1 MNEHDIERVEGP
13 SITLTMFEEPPP
25 VRFRAVSVKVPEALD
40 TFKGEVDQGTGN
52 VEAPVRGAEL
62 TARARLEQLFDAGS
76 FMEIDRH
83 VHHRSRH
90 FGMESK
96 KIPGDGVVCG
106 FGEIDGRT
114 VYAFS
119 QDRAVLGGSLGEAH
133 ARKIVKIMD
142 LAGEA
147 GCPLVG
153 INDSGGARIQEGVE
167 ALAGYG
173 EIFRRNVKYS
183 GVIPQISL
191 LMGPCAGGA
200 VYSPALT
207 DFVVM
212 VDRKSYMFVT
222 GPKVVR
228 AVTSEDVDTETLG
241 GGRVHTEKSGVSNFL
256 VQSEVEG
263 LELARKIL
271 SYLPSN
277 NCEDP
282 PLLNSDDSPLR
293 LCPELDS
300 LVPSEANRP
309 YDVGG
314 VIEAIVDTGSFLEL
328 HAGWA
333 RNIRVGFARLGG
345 CSIGVVANN
354 PGMLAGVLDIEASRK
369 AARFVRTCNAFGLP
383 IITLV
388 DVPGFLPGKE
398 QEHSGIIDHGAKLA
412 FAYCEA
418 TVPKLTV
425 ILRKSY
431 GGAYI
436 VMSSKHVGADMNFAW
451 PQAEIAVMGAAGA
464 VEILHA
470 KELKVHSEPVARQ
483 QELTD
488 EYNRR
493 FANPQIAEASGY
505 LDAVIPPAETRSVL
519 YRALRAT
526 RTKRVTLPAKRNG
539 NVPL

>member
-1 MNEHDIERVEGP
+1 MAIDTRPNRPEIMNPAFFEAPPKVEIKKNTTEWSTKAAAP
-13 SITLTMFEEPPP
+13 
-25 VRFRAVSVKVPEALD
+25 AVKVAISEKEL
-40 TFKGEVDQGTGN
+40 
-52 VEAPVRGAEL
+52 PVRGAEL
-62 TARARLEQLFDAGS
+62 TARARLEQLFDPGTFS
-76 FMEIDRH
+76 EIDRN
-83 VHHRSRH
+83 VEHRARH

-96 KIPGDGVVCG
+96 TIPGDGVVCG
-106 FGEIDGRT
+106 FGEINGKT
-114 VYAFS
+114 VYAYS

-133 ARKIVKIMD
+133 AQKIVKIMD
-142 LAGEA
+142 LAGQS

-153 INDSGGARIQEGVE
+153 INDSGGARIQEGID

-212 VDRKSYMFVT
+212 VDKKSYMFVT
-222 GPKVVR
+222 GPKVVK

-241 GGRVHTEKSGVSNFL
+241 GGKVHSSKSGVSNFL
-256 VQSEVEG
+256 VQSEIEG
-263 LELARKIL
+263 LELARQIL

-277 NCEDP
+277 NCEP
-282 PLLNSDDSPLR
+282 VTCWEPEDSPTR
-293 LCPELDS
+293 LCAELDTI
-300 LVPSEANRP
+300 VPKQATRP
-309 YDVGG
+309 YEVGDVIRS
-314 VIEAIVDTGSFLEL
+314 VVDKGSFLEL
-328 HAGWA
+328 HAQWA
-333 RNIRVGFARLGG
+333 KNIRVGFARLGG
-345 CSIGVVANN
+345 YSVGIIANN
-354 PGMLAGVLDIEASRK
+354 PLMLAGVLDIDASRK
-369 AARFVRTCNAFGLP
+369 AARFVRTCNAFGIPL
-383 IITLV
+383 ISFV
-388 DVPGFLPGKE
+388 DVPGFLPGKD
-398 QEHSGIIDHGAKLA
+398 QEHAGIIDHGAKLA

-425 ILRKSY
+425 IMRKSY

-470 KELKVHSEPVARQ
+470 KELRKLDDPTLRSQ
-483 QELTD
+483 QLVD
-488 EYNRR
+488 EYNDR
-493 FANPQIAEASGY
+493 FANPGIAEARGFI
-505 LDAVIPPAETRSVL
+505 DAVVEPGETRKVL
-519 YRALRAT
+519 YRSLKACMN
-526 RTKRVTLPAKRNG
+526 KRQEFPFKRNG

>member
-1 MNEHDIERVEGP
+1 IQVPSKRRVVG
-13 SITLTMFEEPPP
+13 SDTQHVGSVTP
-25 VRFRAVSVKVPEALD
+25 VASNKEL
-40 TFKGEVDQGTGN
+40 
-52 VEAPVRGAEL
+52 PVRGAEL

-76 FMEIDRH
+76 FTEIDRN
-83 VHHRSRH
+83 VHHRARH
-90 FGMESK
+90 FGMDTKS
-96 KIPGDGVVCG
+96 IPGDGVVCG
-106 FGEIDGRT
+106 FGEVNGRV

-119 QDRAVLGGSLGEAH
+119 QDRAILGGSLGEAH

-142 LAGEA
+142 LAGESGA
-147 GCPLVG
+147 PLVG
-153 INDSGGARIQEGVE
+153 INDSGGARIQEGID

-222 GPKVVR
+222 GPKVVK

-241 GGRVHTEKSGVSNFL
+241 GGKVHSEKSGVSNFL
-256 VQSEVEG
+256 VQSELEG
-263 LELARKIL
+263 IELARKIL

-277 NCEDP
+277 NCEVV
-282 PLLNSDDSPLR
+282 SQSEVEDSPTR
-293 LCPELDS
+293 LCAELDS
-300 LVPSEANRP
+300 IVPSQANKP
-309 YDVGG
+309 YDVGD
-314 VIEAIVDTGSFLEL
+314 VIRSVVDAGSFLEV

-333 RNIRVGFARLGG
+333 KNIRVGFARLGG
-345 CSIGVVANN
+345 YSVGVVANN
-354 PGMLAGVLDIEASRK
+354 PLILAGVLDIEASRK
-369 AARFVRTCNAFGLP
+369 AARFVRTCNAFSIPL
-383 IITLV
+383 ISFV

-398 QEHSGIIDHGAKLA
+398 QEHAGIIDHGAKLA

-464 VEILHA
+464 VEILYA
-470 KELKVHSEPVARQ
+470 KELKSFLEPATRA

-488 EYNRR
+488 EYNER
-493 FANPQIAEASGY
+493 FANPGIAQARGFV
-505 LDAVIPPAETRSVL
+505 DAVIEPSETRRTL
-519 YRALRAT
+519 YRALCACMN
-526 RTKRVTLPAKRNG
+526 KRQELPLKRNS